1 MSNYFSANFDQILD
15 GLLFGLGVLAVYL
28 GAVFTGA
35 LIRSLGGAGSKGL
48 TVAGR
53 YVTGWVYYLRGDD
66 RDIVNV
72 TLNIIVDNHL
82 KFDTLVADRRTW
94 LVWPNAYRQ
103 RLIRLASLRTTEDN
117 PVILFPD
124 DAPLPKSWGGR
135 FRRRCDDMLQD
146 MLATVKIVKDGKTRR
161 VRLQRESDYKA
172 DLRPADQHHQREMQQ
187 RQLDRSC
194 ARPGDDRAPLCHR
207 PDLRAAARPPRAPS
221 ARHGHPGGH
230 AAEPAAGLP
239 EGGRRGTQD
248 PLPNAPVDR
257 TAVRKKSRAFRGC
270 QGVAAEA
277 SGTIGCRGARSD
289 RRGRAAVT
297 GAAGHLSRRSYFIT
311 RTHSGQATVT
321 SGLSH
326 CDSRP

>member
-172 DLRPADQHHQREMQQ
+172 TYGPLISIISEKCNNDNSIDLALGREMTEH
-187 RQLDRSC
+187 RFVIGLTYERLHDRR
-194 ARPGDDRAPLCHR
+194 ARH
-207 PDLRAAARPPRAPS
+207 LRAMVILEDTLRNLPRDCPKVDVEEHKTRYRTLQSIAQQYAKNPAHFGVVRVWRPK
-221 ARHGHPGGH
+221 HP
-230 AAEPAAGLP
+230 
-239 EGGRRGTQD
+239 
-248 PLPNAPVDR
+248 
-257 TAVRKKSRAFRGC
+257 
-270 QGVAAEA
+270 
-277 SGTIGCRGARSD
+277 ARSD
-289 RRGRAAVT
+289 IVARDLIGEAVR
-297 GAAGHLSRRSYFIT
+297 LSPA
-311 RTHSGQATVT
+311 QPAT
-321 SGLSH
+321 
-326 CDSRP
+326 

>member
-1 MSNYFSANFDQILD
+1 MSDYFSANFSQILD

-48 TVAGR
+48 TFAGR
-53 YVTGWVYYLRGDD
+53 YVTGWFYYLRGDD

-103 RLIRLASLRTTEDN
+103 RLIRLAALRTTEDN

-124 DAPLPKSWGGR
+124 EKPFPNTWGGR
-135 FRRRCDDMLQD
+135 FRRRCDDTLQD

-172 DLRPADQHHQREMQQ
+172 AYGPLISIVSEKCNNDNSIDLALGRGMVEHRFVIALTYEKLHDRRARHLRAMVVLEETLRNLPADCPRVDFEEHKTRYRTLQSIA
-187 RQLDRSC
+187 RQYAKNPSHFGIIRVW
-194 ARPGDDRAPLCHR
+194 RPKQPTQ
-207 PDLRAAARPPRAPS
+207 PEAAARDLI
-221 ARHGHPGGH
+221 G
-230 AAEPAAGLP
+230 E
-239 EGGRRGTQD
+239 
-248 PLPNAPVDR
+248 
-257 TAVRKKSRAFRGC
+257 AVR
-270 QGVAAEA
+270 
-277 SGTIGCRGARSD
+277 
-289 RRGRAAVT
+289 
-297 GAAGHLSRRSYFIT
+297 LSPA
-311 RTHSGQATVT
+311 QPAK
-321 SGLSH
+321 
-326 CDSRP
+326 

>member
-1 MSNYFSANFDQILD
+1 MIEYFQANAGQILD

-53 YVTGWVYYLRGDD
+53 YVQGWFYYLRGDD

-72 TLNIIVDNHL
+72 TLNIIVDDHL

-103 RLIRLASLRTTEDN
+103 RLIRLAALRTTEDN

-124 DAPLPKSWGGR
+124 DTPWPNTWSGR
-135 FRRRCDDMLQD
+135 FRRRCDDKLQE

-172 DLRPADQHHQREMQQ
+172 AYGPLISIISEKCNNDNSIDLALGRPMTEHRFVIALTYEKLH
-187 RQLDRSC
+187 DRR
-194 ARPGDDRAPLCHR
+194 ARH
-207 PDLRAAARPPRAPS
+207 LRAMVVLEETLKNLPPDCPRVDYEEHKTRYRTLQAIARQYPKDPGHFGIVRVWRPKQPTQSDAAAS
-221 ARHGHPGGH
+221 DLIG
-230 AAEPAAGLP
+230 
-239 EGGRRGTQD
+239 D
-248 PLPNAPVDR
+248 
-257 TAVRKKSRAFRGC
+257 AVR
-270 QGVAAEA
+270 
-277 SGTIGCRGARSD
+277 
-289 RRGRAAVT
+289 
-297 GAAGHLSRRSYFIT
+297 LSPA
-311 RTHSGQATVT
+311 QPAK
-321 SGLSH
+321 
-326 CDSRP
+326 